1 MATSSL
7 QDSDFAELQR
17 RLVVLRVGLLLVVAL
32 LALRLWHL
40 QIREGPYYR
49 DLSENNRTR
58 SVILEPAR
66 GLIFDR
72 NGVLLA
78 NNVPSFSLY
87 VSLEDVKDREVLIDE
102 LSALIGIDPEL
113 VRKKLAVRGASSC
126 HAKSKTG

>member
-40 QIREGPYYR
+40 QIREGPYYQ

-58 SVILEPAR
+58 SVILERRA
-66 GLIFDR
+66 
-72 NGVLLA
+72 
-78 NNVPSFSLY
+78 
-87 VSLEDVKDREVLIDE
+87 
-102 LSALIGIDPEL
+102 
-113 VRKKLAVRGASSC
+113 ASSSPQRRL
-126 HAKSKTG
+126 AGQ

>member
-1 MATSSL
+1 MAAIGFH
-7 QDSDFAELQR
+7 DSDLLDLQR
-17 RLVVLRVGLLLVVAL
+17 RLVILRVGLLLVVAL

-58 SVILEPAR
+58 SVVLEPAR

-78 NNVPSFSLY
+78 NNVPSS
-87 VSLEDVKDREVLIDE
+87 
-102 LSALIGIDPEL
+102 P
-113 VRKKLAVRGASSC
+113 C
-126 HAKSKTG
+126 M